1 MNYQVLKHCSLS
13 FFKVLVNY
21 FVHLFVFYNKIDKG
35 SKMDKAVPLRLG
47 EKLMR
52 KAPLVQLS
60 NGEYCIPQHYLT
72 YHHTLQS
79 VEALICAIDYDPRYV
94 VFAAQESGCIYIQV
108 GVVGPDNYAKGG
120 YGEEDDKQLKLLF
133 GRKWR
138 VEPELPTSEII
149 QSVFLAIKKSREH
162 EIRELF
168 KLRINNSI
176 TTPFNTHID
185 LPLMAGF
192 YDKQRVVLGPHESI
206 CPEKQV
212 ANVLK
217 CITYDYC
224 QLSLIDVEQRQNG
237 QWLVDIEIH
246 QNPHSSLPETVD
258 HILYLQ
264 IADLS
269 LNSLSRGLMQELMI
283 LSDLHVDQNFSY
295 QGFHRFD
302 PAINIADIADLS
314 QQSRKHELDT
324 QFASEFSKSNYETD
338 KMRIPPVKPGALAQ
352 KHKAIIE
359 RFHLTASSA

>member
-1 MNYQVLKHCSLS
+1 VN
-13 FFKVLVNY
+13 FFVN
-21 FVHLFVFYNKIDKG
+21 LFVSSSKIDEDT
-35 SKMDKAVPLRLG
+35 KMDKTVPLRLG
-47 EKLMR
+47 EKLMP
-52 KAPLVQLS
+52 KAPLVQLN
-60 NGEYCIPQHYLT
+60 NGKYCTPQHYLT

-120 YGEEDDKQLKLLF
+120 YDEAYDKQLKLLF

-168 KLRINNSI
+168 KLRINNSV

-185 LPLMAGF
+185 LPLMAEF
-192 YDKQRVVLGPHESI
+192 YDRQHFDNHSLESL
-206 CPEKQV
+206 CPKKQV
-212 ANVLK
+212 ANVLN
-217 CITYDYC
+217 CITYDHC
-224 QLSLIDVEQRQNG
+224 QLSLIAVEQRRNG
-237 QWLVDIEIH
+237 RWLVDIKIDE
-246 QNPHSSLPETVD
+246 NPQSSLPETVEQT
-258 HILYLQ
+258 IYLQ
-264 IADLS
+264 VEDLS
-269 LNSLSRGLMQELMI
+269 LNTLSRALMQELMK

-302 PAINIADIADLS
+302 PAIDIADIADLS
-314 QQSRKHELDT
+314 QQSRKHELAA

-338 KMRIPPVKPGALAQ
+338 QMRIPLVKPGPLAQ

-359 RFHLTASSA
+359 RFQLKTTNA

>member
-1 MNYQVLKHCSLS
+1 
-13 FFKVLVNY
+13 VNY
-21 FVHLFVFYNKIDKG
+21 FVNRFVFSNKIDEDIN
-35 SKMDKAVPLRLG
+35 MDKAVPLRLG
-47 EKLMR
+47 EKLMP

-120 YGEEDDKQLKLLF
+120 YEETSGKQLKLLF
-133 GRKWR
+133 GRIWR

-168 KLRINNSI
+168 KLRINNSV

-185 LPLMAGF
+185 LPLMAEF
-192 YDKQRVVLGPHESI
+192 YDKKHFTPSPNESI
-206 CPEKQV
+206 FPEKQV
-212 ANVLK
+212 NNVLN
-217 CITYDYC
+217 CITYDHC
-224 QLSLIDVEQRQNG
+224 QLSLIAVEQRRNG
-237 QWLVDIEIH
+237 MWLVDIEIH
-246 QNPHSSLPETVD
+246 QNNLSSLPETVD
-258 HILYLQ
+258 QKVYLQ
-264 IADLS
+264 IENLS
-269 LNSLSRGLMQELMI
+269 LNTLSRALMQELI
-283 LSDLHVDQNFSY
+283 RLSDLHVDQNFSY

-302 PAINIADIADLS
+302 PAIDISDIADLS
-314 QQSRKHELDT
+314 QQSRKHELAA

-338 KMRIPPVKPGALAQ
+338 QMRIPPVIPGALAQ

-359 RFHLTASSA
+359 RFQLTTSIA

>member
-1 MNYQVLKHCSLS
+1 
-13 FFKVLVNY
+13 
-21 FVHLFVFYNKIDKG
+21 
-35 SKMDKAVPLRLG
+35 MDKAASLRLG
-47 EKLMR
+47 EKLMPQ
-52 KAPLVQLS
+52 APLVQLS

-120 YGEEDDKQLKLLF
+120 YSGSDSQLKLLF

-168 KLRINNSI
+168 KLSINNSV

-185 LPLMAGF
+185 LPLMAEF
-192 YDKQRVVLGPHESI
+192 YKKQEQNNSLHADM
-206 CPEKQV
+206 CPEQHLV
-212 ANVLK
+212 NVLN
-217 CITYDYC
+217 CISYDHC
-224 QLSLIDVEQRQNG
+224 HLSLQDMEQRSNG
-237 QWLVDIEIH
+237 LWLVDITIH
-246 QNPHSSLPETVD
+246 QNTLSSLPETVD
-258 HILYLQ
+258 QTLYLQ
-264 IADLS
+264 VEDLS
-269 LNSLSRGLMQELMI
+269 LNTLSRALMQELI
-283 LSDLHVDQNFSY
+283 RLSDLHVDKHFSY

-302 PAINIADIADLS
+302 PDIDIADIADLS
-314 QQSRKHELDT
+314 QQSRKHELAA

-338 KMRIPPVKPGALAQ
+338 QMRIPPVKPGALAQ

-359 RFHLTASSA
+359 RFKLVTSVT